1 MKFSYY
7 PGCSLHSTGKEYDE
21 STRTICQALGVE
33 LIEIKDWNCCGASA
47 AHSLNYQLSIE
58 LSSRNILLAQK
69 TGYDL
74 AVPCSACYHNLK
86 QADEKLQVDKDRV
99 TVRHLL
105 DVLYH
110 QVGVDNILKMVK
122 NPLKGLKVAPYYGC
136 LITRPPQENSFDSVE
151 QPQSMDK
158 ILSACGCEVVKWSY
172 KTDCCGAGLSLSQT
186 QVVIELVQKLISRA
200 KQAGAECLVTA
211 CPLCQTNLEMRQKEM
226 NMPILY
232 LTEVLGIAL
241 GIKDALFWLK
251 KHLIAPFKVFNETKC
266 SL

>member
-1 MKFSYY
+1 MSKEMKFSYY
-7 PGCSLHSTGKEYDE
+7 PGCSLHSTAKEYDE
-21 STRTICQALGVE
+21 STKAICQVLGIE

-47 AHSLNYQLSIE
+47 AHSVNYQLAME

-74 AVPCSACYHNLK
+74 AIPCSACYHNLK
-86 QADEKLQVDKDRV
+86 QADEKLKEDKDRV
-99 TVRHLL
+99 KVRHLL

-110 QVGVDNILKMVK
+110 QVGVDNILKMIK
-122 NPLKGLKVAPYYGC
+122 HPLKGLKVAPYYGC
-136 LITRPPQENSFDSVE
+136 LITRPLQENSFDSVE

-186 QVVIELVQKLISRA
+186 QVVNELVQKIIRMA
-200 KQAGAECLVTA
+200 KQSGAECVVTA
-211 CPLCQTNLEMRQKEM
+211 CPLCQTNLEMRQNGI

-232 LTEVLGIAL
+232 LTEILGMAL
-241 GIKDALFWLK
+241 AIKDVQSWLK
-251 KHLIAPFKVFNETKC
+251 KHLINPFKIFNKN
-266 SL
+266 